1 MSAPKAEK
9 GDAQS
14 QYELGCAFSFGNLG
28 VVKDEVQAV
37 NWFRNATEQNY
48 APAQYNLGGCYDRG
62 EGVAKDY
69 VEAVEWYR
77 KAAEQNVAQA
87 QLNLAICYYDG
98 QGVAK
103 DYVQAV
109 KWFCKGAE

>member
-37 NWFRNATEQNY
+37 NWFRKATEQNY
-48 APAQYNLGGCYDRG
+48 APAQYNLGVCYENG
-62 EGVAKDY
+62 QGLVKDY
-69 VEAVEWYR
+69 VEAAKWFR
-77 KAAEQNVAQA
+77 KAAEQNLASAQF
-87 QLNLAICYYDG
+87 NLGVCYYDG

-103 DYVQAV
+103 DQ
-109 KWFCKGAE
+109 GSR